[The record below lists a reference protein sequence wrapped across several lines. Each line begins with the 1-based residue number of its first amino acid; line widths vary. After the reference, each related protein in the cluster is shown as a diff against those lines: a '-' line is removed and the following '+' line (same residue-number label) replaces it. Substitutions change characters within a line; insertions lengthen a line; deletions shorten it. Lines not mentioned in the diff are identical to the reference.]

1 MKPNQMKTNQ
11 NNMNLIY
18 QVLNYIL
25 YKTYVQ
31 TELKRLIELL
41 FLQIILAEQ
50 TTQTNYIEDAI
61 KTRDNMYRL
70 LIRLRELNI
79 QIDQISKLDNHNI
92 YMLYLL
98 NMSTYSRSIQYSPDQ
113 LKKLLIRLKQ
123 LIQSI
128 QTNEHIVKRQ
138 RI

>member
-1 MKPNQMKTNQ
+1 MKTNQ